1 MKSSYL
7 LSLAICLAL
16 AVTTPAQ
23 TYDTNN
29 IAVQTHAGSGFY
41 GHYYDGQ
48 GILTMFNAPTA
59 ITADTSGN
67 LFVYDSGNGLI
78 RKITPSGTVSTFVG
92 GGNSSPP
99 GYGTNVSIPSSYYG
113 GRLIMDHSNTL
124 WLITGGDLLRIT
136 PNGFV
141 VPQATGMNSVG
152 GVCVDSVN
160 NLYFTRELRIFRYN
174 PSTSE
179 SKVFAG
185 SGNPGSRDGNWI
197 FSSFNSP
204 TALAV
209 DAADNIYVWDAD
221 NRLIRRINQSRDVVT
236 IAGTNNIYCYNCDAD
251 GVGFEASFSKV
262 NDLCVDRDG
271 NLLLTCGTSIRKI
284 NIATNVMTLA
294 GSFTESGYADG
305 PGPEAKFKNAYGI
318 CAVQDSIF
326 ITDFEDHRI
335 RRISFDQEVEAVAPA
350 NLGLRMLPSLSI
362 TGIVGRTYRIESCT
376 TLSNWT
382 SEATIL
388 LTTSPQ
394 TWIDQGATTPNKFYR
409 ALLLP

>member
-41 GHYYDGQ
+41 GHYDGQ
-48 GILTMFNAPTA
+48 GVLTMFNAPMA

-67 LFVYDSGNGLI
+67 LFVYDSGSALI

-99 GYGTNVSIPSSYYG
+99 GYGTNVSIPSGYYG
-113 GRLIMDHSNTL
+113 GRLTMDHSNTL
-124 WLITGGDLLRIT
+124 WLIAGGGLLRIT

-141 VPQATGMNSVG
+141 VQQATGMDYAG
-152 GVCVDSVN
+152 GVCVDSAN
-160 NLYFTRELRIFRYN
+160 NIYFTRELRIFRYN
-174 PSTSE
+174 PSSGE
-179 SKVFAG
+179 LEVFAG
-185 SGNPGSRDGNWI
+185 SGNSGSRDGNWI
-197 FSSFNSP
+197 FSSFNNP

-251 GVGFEASFSKV
+251 GVGFGASFSKV
-262 NDLCVDRDG
+262 NALCVDRDG

-284 NIATNVMTLA
+284 SVATNVMTLA

-350 NLGLRMLPSLSI
+350 NLGLRMLPGLSI

-394 TWIDQGATTPNKFYR
+394 TWIDQGETTPNKFYR